1 MLINSFRKFSIE
13 QVPRSEN
20 KKADALSKIASTSFA
35 HLTKQVL
42 VEVLKENLIEEQK
55 ILAVVE
61 KEGDSWMTPLLEY
74 LRDGTLPAEVK
85 RARAIKIKSRQYVV
99 ISGVL
104 YRKLFLEHW
113 IRCVRP
119 LQAEYVVREIHEG
132 SYSMHSWPRSVVA
145 KAIRSGYYWPPMHR
159 DVERENRSLGE
170 GIKARLGGEN
180 KNWVEEIGMPSLRC
194 AKIDQAMNDE
204 ALLLNLDVLEEE
216 REKAAI
222 QEAKSKAKM
231 ERYYNAKVRDTIF
244 KPRDFVYRNNEA
256 NHAMESG
263 KLGPKWE
270 GPYEIVEA
278 LEKGAYKIRNSSEDI
293 LPQTWNVKDLKRCY
307 L

>member
-1 MLINSFRKFSIE
+1 
-13 QVPRSEN
+13 
-20 KKADALSKIASTSFA
+20 
-35 HLTKQVL
+35 
-42 VEVLKENLIEEQK
+42 
-55 ILAVVE
+55 
-61 KEGDSWMTPLLEY
+61 
-74 LRDGTLPAEVK
+74 
-85 RARAIKIKSRQYVV
+85 
-99 ISGVL
+99 
-104 YRKLFLEHW
+104 
-113 IRCVRP
+113 
-119 LQAEYVVREIHEG
+119 
-132 SYSMHSWPRSVVA
+132 
-145 KAIRSGYYWPPMHR
+145 
-159 DVERENRSLGE
+159 
-170 GIKARLGGEN
+170 
-180 KNWVEEIGMPSLRC
+180 
-194 AKIDQAMNDE
+194 DE

-216 REKAAI
+216 REKATI
-222 QEAKSKAKM
+222 QEAKIKAKM